1 MNPAKLL
8 YPGRNVTL
16 DVHVSTHLAHRKALR
31 NYTQMPAYASLRQ
44 GKDPYHYEIQFE
56 GL

>member
-1 MNPAKLL
+1 MNPANLL